1 VGTVTA
7 IATRDALELT
17 PAEQKVW
24 DEYFARHR
32 TDLGAEMA
40 HALFDDVRPAW
51 ERYYAGRPE
60 AVEPQPTAHLSD
72 AERASL
78 AMSGALFDDV
88 RPAWEASLSTTSTA

>member
-1 VGTVTA
+1 MTA
-7 IATRDALELT
+7 VATRDALELT

-24 DEYFARHR
+24 DEYVARHR
-32 TDLGAEMA
+32 TDFPAGMA

-60 AVEPQPTAHLSD
+60 AVEPQLTAQLS
-72 AERASL
+72 AAGRTRV

-88 RPAWEASLSTTSTA
+88 RPAWDASLSTTATT